1 MKEIINEF
9 IKRVDVLQ
17 ALAALTVFT
26 AFLFIVYALVFVAI
40 PISNKEAVIHVL
52 GIIEGVLTAIVFF
65 YFGSSKQQKKIE
77 DKTTEK

>member
-1 MKEIINEF
+1 
-9 IKRVDVLQ
+9 
-17 ALAALTVFT
+17 
-26 AFLFIVYALVFVAI
+26 VAI